1 MDRRSVGFAAL
12 LVGIAVMIGN
22 GFTARA
28 FGQSSS
34 AQSSTTQSHSTQPGA
49 ERSNSN
55 TSSAQDDQ
63 FSASEVEATNPDFG
77 VALNEE
83 KGAVRIY
90 ARHSKGQLDGVTS
103 AALVNQKWLRSSDY
117 PKHDAAFALF
127 SDALGKGRQ
136 LTLTNTGLAGQP
148 DLIMIFRVHVQPA
161 YAEMMVEVKNG
172 TGKPIN
178 IGAARFLENEGSS
191 AFSLDG
197 PDAATRVLTGKLTD
211 HPPAGAFQ
219 DLSRATAN
227 ELTSQDAQL
236 VYNEKSKVAFLAGAT
251 AAQEWATS
259 LHLKVKQSAITGFLA
274 EVAPAAGK
282 SQGGLP
288 VASGDVF
295 DSPVLF
301 FSLSP
306 NYERALQNY
315 SAARKAA
322 AQSK

>member
-1 MDRRSVGFAAL
+1 M
-12 LVGIAVMIGN
+12 
-22 GFTARA
+22 
-28 FGQSSS
+28 
-34 AQSSTTQSHSTQPGA
+34 
-49 ERSNSN
+49 
-55 TSSAQDDQ
+55 
-63 FSASEVEATNPDFG
+63 
-77 VALNEE
+77 
-83 KGAVRIY
+83 
-90 ARHSKGQLDGVTS
+90 
-103 AALVNQKWLRSSDY
+103 
-117 PKHDAAFALF
+117 
-127 SDALGKGRQ
+127 
-136 LTLTNTGLAGQP
+136 
-148 DLIMIFRVHVQPA
+148 
-161 YAEMMVEVKNG
+161 
-172 TGKPIN
+172 
-178 IGAARFLENEGSS
+178 
-191 AFSLDG
+191 
-197 PDAATRVLTGKLTD
+197 LTGKLTD

-219 DLSRATAN
+219 DLSHATAN

-251 AAQEWATS
+251 AAQGWATS

-282 SQGGLP
+282 GQGSLP